1 MNALEDPLEER
12 ELPEMRPF
20 VFPPAREVELD
31 LLLITLRCF
40 CPRYFELSRQD
51 LFSTWKSSLP
61 VFLFFV
67 VRQEIRHLDQS
78 HPTSPGSLSVFPPA
92 LAWLCVSR
100 PVYLRRLVEVPGML
114 FGCALRQATP
124 VHQLLSW
131 RQPCLSPSFHFDLDD
146 L

>member
-12 ELPEMRPF
+12 ELPGMRLF
-20 VFPPAREVELD
+20 VFPPAREVGLD

-78 HPTSPGSLSVFPPA
+78 PPTSPGSLSVFPPA
-92 LAWLCVSR
+92 LAWLCVSH
-100 PVYLRRLVEVPGML
+100 PFDLRRLVEVPGML

-131 RQPCLSPSFHFDLDD
+131 RQPCLSPSFHFDPDD